1 MTDFNHYSKF
11 VKEKDVKYVD
21 FRFTNIRGGWHHI
34 TYAITAI
41 DEQLLKT
48 GIMFDGSSVA
58 GWKSIHESDMILL
71 PDFSSMH
78 LDPFA
83 AQPTLNIIC
92 DVIEPSTNQPYICDP
107 RFVAKSAE
115 AHLKRSGIADTLYVG
130 PEAEFFVF
138 DNVRFDSTP
147 YRQLAQFHSDETPS
161 LNGKKME
168 EGNHAYR
175 PDSKGAYCASNPTDA
190 AHDMRAEMLSVMG
203 DMGLDIE
210 KHHHEVSPGQHELGF
225 KYTTLV
231 RSADWLQMY
240 KYVVRNVA
248 NSYGKT
254 ATFMPKPIKGENGS
268 GMHVHQSLWKN
279 GQPLFAG
286 NGYAG
291 LSETA
296 LFYIGGVIKHAR
308 ALNAFTNSSTNSYKR
323 LVPGYEAPVLM
334 AYSARNRSA
343 ACRIPYTTNPKGKR
357 VEMRFP
363 DGLSNPYLAFAAI
376 MMAGLDGVKNKINPG
391 AALDANLYE
400 LPAQQLQQIP
410 SVCTNLREAIA
421 ALKADHQFLLDGNV
435 FSKELINSYV
445 QLKLDECQTYD
456 MTPHPVEFKM
466 YYSS

>member
-1 MTDFNHYSKF
+1 M
-11 VKEKDVKYVD
+11 
-21 FRFTNIRGGWHHI
+21 
-34 TYAITAI
+34 
-41 DEQLLKT
+41 
-48 GIMFDGSSVA
+48 
-58 GWKSIHESDMILL
+58 
-71 PDFSSMH
+71 
-78 LDPFA
+78 
-83 AQPTLNIIC
+83 
-92 DVIEPSTNQPYICDP
+92 
-107 RFVAKSAE
+107 
-115 AHLKRSGIADTLYVG
+115 
-130 PEAEFFVF
+130 F

-231 RSADWLQMY
+231 RSADWLQQY

-286 NGYAG
+286 SGYAG

-421 ALKADHQFLLDGNV
+421 ALKADHQFLLEGNV
-435 FSKELINSYV
+435 FSKELINSYI

-466 YYSS
+466 YYGS